1 MDPLTQGAIGAALP
15 LATRNRSQILLA
27 CGLGFLAGMAPD
39 LDILIKSSEDP
50 LFVLEFHRQF
60 THSLIFIPI
69 GGGILAG
76 IFYAVFS
83 RWRSIGFLRI
93 WLFCSLGY
101 GTHGL
106 LDSATSYGTL
116 LFWPFDDTRYALS
129 IISIVDPLFTLPI
142 LGMVLAGIRK
152 NSGKWGRTAILW
164 GAIYLTAGVW
174 QHHSAMLK
182 ARDLAEKRGH
192 VPARLTVK
200 PTFGNIILWRSV
212 YEYGGQFY
220 VDAIRPRPCS
230 TTFSGTSITKLD
242 KIRDFNWLEANSTQA
257 MDIDRFSRLSQ
268 GYLAKMGDHRNRII
282 DVRYGFIPTE
292 ISALWSI
299 RLNPN
304 AKANE
309 HAIYETDRS
318 RARNLLPVLIRMIL
332 DCP

>member
-1 MDPLTQGAIGAALP
+1 MDPLTQGAVGAALP
-15 LATRNRSQILLA
+15 LATRKRSQVLLA
-27 CGLGFLAGMAPD
+27 SGLGFLAGIAPD

-50 LFVLEFHRQF
+50 LFVLEYHRHF
-60 THSLIFIPI
+60 THSLIFIPV
-69 GGGILAG
+69 GGCIVAG
-76 IFYAVFS
+76 FFYGVFW
-83 RWRSIGFLRI
+83 RWRSISFLKI
-93 WLFCSLGY
+93 WLFCCLGY

-106 LDSATSYGTL
+106 LDTATSYGTL
-116 LFWPFDDTRYALS
+116 IFWPFDDTRYALS
-129 IISIVDPLFTLPI
+129 IISIIDPLFTLPI
-142 LGMVLAGIRK
+142 LGMVSVGILQK
-152 NSGKWGRTAILW
+152 SGKWGTAAILW
-164 GAIYLTAGVW
+164 GGIYLTAGVW
-174 QHHSAMLK
+174 QHHSAMIK

-212 YEYGGQFY
+212 YEDGGQFY

-230 TTFSGTSITKLD
+230 KTFSGTSISKLD
-242 KIRDFNWLEANSTQA
+242 KIRDFSWLEANSTQA
-257 MDIDRFSRLSQ
+257 MDINRFGRLSQ
-268 GYLAKMGDHRNRII
+268 GYLAKMGNQDNQIV

-318 RARNLLPVLIRMIL
+318 EARNILPALIKMIL